1 MAFFLFGKKRRTRRK
16 AGKKTR
22 KPPAAILKKCRKL
35 KIKTTK
41 KVGSKR
47 VYRSIS
53 LLKKLIKNKS
63 KKSKK
68 SRKVH
73 RRKHRKVKSKFSFG
87 SSTFTNAG
95 PSGYGYN
102 QAIVQNPGILSQ
114 SSMIVTPESNLARP
128 TEMQLPLGQDLA
140 YGVGR
145 NFFTETVPTQIAPNW
160 NVMRQPDG
168 SAYGVGGPFS
178 AYKSPAFGRRR
189 VRMTRRK
196 NESLAHFR
204 DRVNYY
210 KKTKKMYKK
219 INKLNSS
226 HMDYNKREAKIK
238 KLLNKL

>member
-1 MAFFLFGKKRRTRRK
+1 MAFFLFGKKKRTRK
-16 AGKKTR
+16 SGKSGKKTR

-47 VYRSIS
+47 VYRSVS

-63 KKSKK
+63 RKSKK
-68 SRKVH
+68 T
-73 RRKHRKVKSKFSFG
+73 RRNRKVKGRFSFG

-102 QAIVQNPGILSQ
+102 QPVQQNPGILSQ

-128 TEMQLPLGQDLA
+128 MGMQLPPGQDLA

-145 NFFTETVPTQIAPNW
+145 NFFTEIVPTQTPPQW
-160 NVMRQPDG
+160 GFMGQPDG
-168 SAYGVGGPFS
+168 SVFGVGAPFS
-178 AYKSPAFGRRR
+178 AYNKPAFGRRR
-189 VRMTRRK
+189 VKMTRKK

-210 KKTKKMYKK
+210 KKTKEMYKK
-219 INKLNSS
+219 INKLNNS
-226 HMDYNKREAKIK
+226 HMDYNKREAEIK